1 MIKNAYFILKALSVL
16 EIFTFSS
23 RLFGYVEKR
32 PDKIAYVKNARDLS
46 WKLISKFTTW
56 QTGQQIITIRTL
68 PNISSGKGN
77 GTIKFGQLIEYK
89 TRNIFFE
96 KSHTKRGEA
105 SPRPFKKIKIEH
117 ISGSTVWN
125 VI

>member
-46 WKLISKFTTW
+46 WKLISKFMT
-56 QTGQQIITIRTL
+56 
-68 PNISSGKGN
+68 
-77 GTIKFGQLIEYK
+77 
-89 TRNIFFE
+89 
-96 KSHTKRGEA
+96 
-105 SPRPFKKIKIEH
+105 
-117 ISGSTVWN
+117 
-125 VI
+125 